1 MQTTFGPTI
10 RQKPSKRRDESVEIG
25 TRGTVTAETG
35 GRVST
40 RLPEH
45 IQLAKIRRGCSK
57 KIPGS
62 EKHATAPGVGVEQ
75 DDSNNILSC

>member
-10 RQKPSKRRDESVEIG
+10 RRQPSKRWNESVQIG
-25 TRGTVTAETG
+25 RRGGVTAETG

-62 EKHATAPGVGVEQ
+62 EKHTTAPGVGVEQ
-75 DDSNNILSC
+75 DDSNNVSSC